1 MQACTM
7 MTQEQ
12 FYLIRLH
19 FSSPITSFF
28 SFVDH
33 SSGYNDTSRFRF
45 ICRYDTRTFRIAF
58 YWDVKVYLQYN
69 AAVWA
74 FLVVGEWAS
83 KITKPE
89 FWLGNHM
96 AWVNNWLKESWTKL
110 FLKPIFRLIL
120 STRKFYWRFAL
131 QILLLVYLFLRLLFS
146 I

>member
-83 KITKPE
+83 KILKPE
-89 FWLGNHM
+89 FWVGNHSTM
-96 AWVNNWLKESWTKL
+96 ANKTFLQTHFSANSKYPKIL
-110 FLKPIFRLIL
+110 FAIHTTNIGISFFTI
-120 STRKFYWRFAL
+120 A
-131 QILLLVYLFLRLLFS
+131 I
-146 I
+146 